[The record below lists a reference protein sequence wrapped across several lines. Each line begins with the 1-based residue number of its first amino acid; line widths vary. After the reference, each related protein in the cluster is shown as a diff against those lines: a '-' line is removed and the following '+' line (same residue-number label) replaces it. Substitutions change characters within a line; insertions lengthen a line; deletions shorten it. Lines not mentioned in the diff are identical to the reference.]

1 MASSNP
7 MVLAPKHLCEESET
21 AIRIENNSLF
31 LGTIKCSCLE
41 TALVSAHECHKRLR
55 CFLWSMCVLSD
66 KYDQFYTDINM
77 TFYLVEWMQNFIH
90 TVKARPFQ
98 ANSQALLQSLKN

>member
-1 MASSNP
+1 MCRWSVFKTNPQSHKRTVQRTLDRAAAQKHSGGLDYRSYQMWKKLRDMASSNP

-55 CFLWSMCVLSD
+55 CFL
-66 KYDQFYTDINM
+66 
-77 TFYLVEWMQNFIH
+77 
-90 TVKARPFQ
+90 
-98 ANSQALLQSLKN
+98 